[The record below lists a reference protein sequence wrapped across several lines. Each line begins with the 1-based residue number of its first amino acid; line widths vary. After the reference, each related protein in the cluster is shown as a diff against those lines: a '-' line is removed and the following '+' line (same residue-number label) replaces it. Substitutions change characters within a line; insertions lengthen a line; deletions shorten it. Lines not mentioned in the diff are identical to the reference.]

1 MSESRIL
8 DATSAI
14 LATGQ
19 HYADIPVER
28 ILEVADVSRSTFYQW
43 FPDKRALILR
53 LTGPL
58 LEEFVATADRYWKEP
73 SQARPEALA
82 DVVVELFASARR
94 YRVIWRAY
102 LETTSTDTRFGDNFR
117 RGLHSY
123 TIGIANRIRTE
134 QAEGLIPADVDP
146 DQASRF
152 IVVAMQAGFSDVM
165 QLDDDSHDR
174 AFAEAMARSFW
185 LTMYGGDRSDVR
197 P

>member
-102 LETTSTDTRFGDNFR
+102 LETTSTDTQFGDNFR

-123 TIGIANRIRTE
+123 TTGIANRIRTE
-134 QAEGLIPADVDP
+134 QTAGLISADVDP

-185 LTMYGGDRSDVR
+185 LTMYGRN
-197 P
+197 